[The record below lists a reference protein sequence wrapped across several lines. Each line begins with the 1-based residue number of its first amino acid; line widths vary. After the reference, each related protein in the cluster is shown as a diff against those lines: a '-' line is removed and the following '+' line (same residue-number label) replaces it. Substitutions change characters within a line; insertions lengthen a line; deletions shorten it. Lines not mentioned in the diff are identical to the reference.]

1 MITGYGCST
10 VALQDIR
17 ESLYHHLSLIE
28 HLAARLIV
36 ATSKLLQLADR
47 SNDVFFTTVP
57 VH

>member
-10 VALQDIR
+10 VVLQDIR
-17 ESLYHHLSLIE
+17 ESLCHIE